1 VERFKS
7 ECLHVKY
14 SNYEDSVMVEKRTP
28 ETPEPPG
35 VEGESKVPIEEIVR
49 EIQKSQ
55 EIIGRTDELR
65 KALLA
70 RLSNR
75 HLLLEG
81 EVGVGKTTLAKAIA
95 THFGQKIYRIDGDQR
110 YTEAKLVGFF
120 NPSKVL
126 QKGYSWDTFTPGPL
140 TGAMQEGGIL
150 FLNEL
155 NRLPEGTQNTLL
167 PALDEHIIALPKLGQ
182 IVAKEG
188 FLVIATQNPE
198 EHVGVTRLSEAIRD
212 RFTWLDLKHQQEE
225 DEIRITQLRTPEAST
240 QVVRIAVAI
249 TRATRMHPDFSR
261 GASVRAAIDLAHLL
275 VPLLQRKHKI
285 TREDWRSAA
294 VMALATKVQPT
305 DDPPAPTP
313 HILRSIVDQILN
325 DQGF

>member
-7 ECLHVKY
+7 GNLNIKY
-14 SNYEDSVMVEKRTP
+14 SNYEVLDMAEIGRPEK
-28 ETPEPPG
+28 PEPTDK
-35 VEGESKVPIEEIVR
+35 ESDSIVPIEEIIR

-55 EIIGRTDELR
+55 QIIGRTEELR

-95 THFGQKIYRIDGDQR
+95 THFGQKIYRVDGDQR

-126 QKGYSWDTFTPGPL
+126 QKGYSWETFTPGPL

-167 PALDEHIIALPKLGQ
+167 PALDEQLITLPKLGP

-212 RFTWLDLKHQQEE
+212 RFTWLDLKHQREE
-225 DEIRITQLRTPEAST
+225 EEIQITQLRTSEAST
-240 QVVRIAVAI
+240 QIIRIAVAI
-249 TRATRMHPDFSR
+249 TRATRNHPDFSR

-294 VMALATKVQPT
+294 VMALATKVQPI

-313 HILRSIVDQILN
+313 HLLRSLVDKILN
-325 DQGF
+325 EQGF